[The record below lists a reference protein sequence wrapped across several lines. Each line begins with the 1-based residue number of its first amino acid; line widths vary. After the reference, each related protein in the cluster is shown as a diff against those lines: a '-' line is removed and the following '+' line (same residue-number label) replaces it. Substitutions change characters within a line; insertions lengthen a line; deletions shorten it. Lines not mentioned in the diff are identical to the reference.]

1 MIVFN
6 KRDSEGEILS
16 TITVGADYKK
26 FSSVK
31 EMLEY
36 CWNELPHGYK
46 LEQY

>member
-1 MIVFN
+1 MIIFN
-6 KRDSEGEILS
+6 RRIRGKIVS

-36 CWNELPHGYK
+36 CWNELPHGYR